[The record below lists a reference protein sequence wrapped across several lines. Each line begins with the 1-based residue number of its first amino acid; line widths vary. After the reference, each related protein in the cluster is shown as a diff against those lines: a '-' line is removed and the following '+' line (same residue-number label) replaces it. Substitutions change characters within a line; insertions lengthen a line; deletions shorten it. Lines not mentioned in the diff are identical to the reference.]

1 VLYSGTRYQPGHCFE
16 VTDDEDGGGLLD
28 IISETWFPWMMT
40 KGERKHHSNC
50 GDEIT
55 NVIAYWYALASRY
68 VPSFI
73 TIVGKQCI
81 YSFLLMTKTGRN
93 VMLGYI
99 LNTLSDTPIRM
110 ASTWYCVLVPPAFL
124 YIFPDVRKCV
134 KWSVET
140 ATEYYVANSLHNV
153 VILCT
158 HTGMLMWSNCIK
170 EATGCT
176 TPGIRSLPEVV
187 H

>member
-1 VLYSGTRYQPGHCFE
+1 
-16 VTDDEDGGGLLD
+16 
-28 IISETWFPWMMT
+28 MMT

-110 ASTWYCVLVPPAFL
+110 ASTWYCVLVSDGIGPLYHWQGYTRTTGTPPGRHA
-124 YIFPDVRKCV
+124 V
-134 KWSVET
+134 
-140 ATEYYVANSLHNV
+140 H
-153 VILCT
+153 
-158 HTGMLMWSNCIK
+158 SNRR
-170 EATGCT
+170 E
-176 TPGIRSLPEVV
+176 
-187 H
+187 